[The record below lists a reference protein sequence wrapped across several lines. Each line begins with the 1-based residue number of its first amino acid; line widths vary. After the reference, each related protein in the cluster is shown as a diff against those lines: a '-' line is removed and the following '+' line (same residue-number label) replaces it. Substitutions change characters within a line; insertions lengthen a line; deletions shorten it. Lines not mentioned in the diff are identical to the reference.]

1 MGKLRPMAVLR
12 IVSVPAA
19 VWAIYY
25 LKGNICFRLYP
36 VAVVAFVFAFFLISL
51 FRTPAVEVFARRMG
65 EAIDDRVKEYC
76 RKVTLVWVGFLA
88 VHFLMT
94 LATVFA
100 SYEIWAV
107 YNGFVA
113 YVLMGILFVGEW
125 LVRRRIRR
133 G

>member
-1 MGKLRPMAVLR
+1 MGKFCPMAVLR
-12 IVSVPAA
+12 IFLVPAA

-36 VAVVAFVFAFFLISL
+36 VAVVAFAFSYFLVSL

-65 EAIDDRVKEYC
+65 ETIDDRAKAYC
-76 RKVTLVWVGFLA
+76 RKVTLVWVAFLA
-88 VHFLMT
+88 AHFLTT
-94 LATVFA
+94 LGTVFA
-100 SYEIWAV
+100 SYEIWVV

-113 YVLMGILFVGEW
+113 YVLMGALFVGEL

>member
-76 RKVTLVWVGFLA
+76 RKVTLQENVDRNLWSTRF
-88 VHFLMT
+88 
-94 LATVFA
+94 
-100 SYEIWAV
+100 
-107 YNGFVA
+107 
-113 YVLMGILFVGEW
+113 ILQGNRCIHQEECTKHQ
-125 LVRRRIRR
+125 
-133 G
+133 